1 MNSRRHLTRHQSGLT
16 YLEVLI
22 ATVLIAIALV
32 PMMNSLSSGLQG
44 AGLHKEKVAV
54 LHALTGHLE
63 QVLAEDF
70 HDLDAAATDAGAHTI
85 KTSYSDEAA
94 TIPYL
99 VFLWR
104 YDVDDADNDGD
115 VFTGGEEDLLWV
127 KVATADN
134 SQSFETLL
142 SKY

>member
-1 MNSRRHLTRHQSGLT
+1 MSLSCQEKSSQHGLT
-16 YLEVLI
+16 YFEVLI
-22 ATVLIAIALV
+22 AIVLIATALV

-44 AGLHKEKVAV
+44 ASLHKEKVTV
-54 LHALTGHLE
+54 LHALTGRLE
-63 QVLAEDF
+63 QILAEDF
-70 HDLDAAATDAGAHTI
+70 NDLDAAATAAGAHTV

-94 TIPYL
+94 MIPYL

-104 YDVDDADNDGD
+104 YDVDNADSDGD

-134 SQSFETLL
+134 TQSFETLL
-142 SKY
+142 SKF